1 VPPPAPRVLAEQQPG
16 LQVRVQGQQGL
27 PLLVLRVLV
36 LLVPAQQELPQGLRA
51 LQELRALLP
60 ALQGHPA
67 LRVLVEQ
74 QLVPLPVL
82 RVPLLQVL
90 RVPHHLHRT
99 RLGSPR

>member
-1 VPPPAPRVLAEQQPG
+1 MPPPAPRVLAEQQPG

-60 ALQGHPA
+60 ALQGLPA

-82 RVPLLQVL
+82 RVLLLLVRHSQ
-90 RVPHHLHRT
+90 HQ
-99 RLGSPR
+99 